1 MTPYSSPQLRIEKIV
16 GKYFLK
22 YPNHNIPLARKLR
35 RDMTDAERKLW
46 SEIRRKQI
54 GAKFRRQAAFGPYI
68 LDFLSIE
75 AKLVIELDGSQ
86 HYTEEGRQKD
96 ILRDEYL
103 KQQGLTVLHFSDYEA
118 LTNTDGILQTIF
130 LYVNNRGNDP
140 LSSPYEGDRL

>member
-1 MTPYSSPQLRIEKIV
+1 M

-22 YPNHNIPLARKLR
+22 YPHRNIPLARKLR
-35 RDMTDAERKLW
+35 RDMTDAEKKLW

-54 GAKFRRQAAFGPYI
+54 GVKFRRQAAFGPYI

-96 ILRDEYL
+96 YVRDEYL
-103 KQQGLTVLHFSDYEA
+103 KQQGLTVLRFSDYEA
-118 LTNTDGILQTIF
+118 LTNTDGILHTIF
-130 LYVNNRGNDP
+130 LYVNKKDNDP